1 MDITGKTVLIFG
13 GKTGLLGQALTAAF
27 KQAGAKPVPL
37 SSADCDIL
45 DPLTAQKWLDKKDPD
60 ILINAA
66 AYTQV
71 DQAEDEEEMAF
82 ALNATAPPCWHLWLP
97 SDTSLLST
105 TARISSSRATRV
117 HLIRFMTSHPP
128 FQSTA

>member
-82 ALNATAPPCWHLWLP
+82 ALNATAPPVG
-97 SDTSLLST
+97 
-105 TARISSSRATRV
+105 ISGCQA
-117 HLIRFMTSHPP
+117 IHPFYP
-128 FQSTA
+128 LQHGFRLQGRHAYTLFGL